1 MVSTSLTDWRDQQT
15 EVIALEPENFDRAV
29 ELSAVAIGE
38 ARQWQVY
45 LQALAYA
52 GFADWLCDRMPRH
65 PLTHSR
71 YTLENPPYVNSLPAV
86 CNLEIQGFKLCLL
99 VIDHPLA
106 DTVSVPRAVLEL
118 PEFHAHFYVLVEVQ
132 EELAQVFIRGF
143 ASHAQL
149 LTYYPTA
156 DIHPDWTYA
165 FPIELWALDPDR
177 LLLQLELYT
186 PPSLTSLSPSAPSAS
201 PAPLSLNT
209 LQPLLQSLYPTR
221 PLWET
226 CPWSQG
232 RYLLAHPPLLQLI
245 YQAQLSPLPALTLK
259 LQETLALV
267 SQPAVN
273 VAQWFDNR
281 LDDLAQSLAI
291 YLPPQVTPAFRSI
304 DRFERA
310 ITSLR
315 DQGMAI
321 PEESAHA
328 YQDIDW
334 QGLPLRLC
342 TLIWLSSDHGPEDH
356 GPDHW
361 SMLILVGMQTNAALP
376 DDLTLRISKP
386 TELVCEATTELEDPF
401 LYAQVDGQPSD
412 RFLVTLVLPEGPA
425 WLSSPYQ
432 FQRNDDARSISFE
445 VTN

>member
-1 MVSTSLTDWRDQQT
+1 MVSTPLADWRDQQT
-15 EVIALEPENFDRAV
+15 EVIALDPENFDRAV

-52 GFADWLCDRMPRH
+52 GFADWLCDRMSRH
-65 PLTHSR
+65 PLTHPR

-86 CNLEIQGFKLCLL
+86 CNLEVQDFKLCLL

-106 DTVSVPRAVLEL
+106 DSVSVPRAVLEL

-143 ASHAQL
+143 VSHARL
-149 LTYYPTA
+149 LTYHPTA

-165 FPIELWALDPDR
+165 FPIELWTLDPDR
-177 LLLQLELYT
+177 LLLQLELCD
-186 PPSLTSLSPSAPSAS
+186 PLPLISLSPQSS
-201 PAPLSLNT
+201 PAPLLPLSPSDL
-209 LQPLLQSLYPTR
+209 PALLQNLDPNR

-245 YQAQLSPLPALTLK
+245 YQTQRSPLPALVLR

-310 ITSLR
+310 IAALR
-315 DQGMAI
+315 EQGMTL
-321 PEESAHA
+321 PETAAHA

-342 TLIWLSSDHGPEDH
+342 TLTWPLSEPSSENGAE
-356 GPDHW
+356 HW
-361 SMLILVGMQTNAALP
+361 SMLILVGMQTNAVLP

-401 LYAQVDGQPSD
+401 LYAQVDGQTSE